1 MQDKTINSILRHLYK
16 QEEYREHATA
26 LLVIRGV
33 DLPKICTPRYK
44 CFARGELRQLV
55 LGALSNGPKRGG
67 EIVAYCA
74 ARKPDMPR
82 HVLQNRLSVKLWKL
96 KQKGWV
102 CRDRRLWRLA
112 PQGQP

>member
-1 MQDKTINSILRHLYK
+1 MQDKTINSALRHLYQ
-16 QEEYREHATA
+16 QEEYREYARA
-26 LLVIRGV
+26 LLVMRGV
-33 DLPKICTPRYK
+33 DLPRVCTPRHK

-55 LGALSNGPKRGG
+55 LGALSDGPKRGG
-67 EIVAYCA
+67 EIVDYCA

-102 CRDRRLWRLA
+102 RRDGCLWRMA
-112 PQGQP
+112 